1 MKVDRLN
8 QWLTL
13 AANLGVLAG
22 ILLVVFELGQ
32 NRDELAQNRQ
42 MIRAQTRNEV
52 AVQLVNLM
60 SQVASDPELASILNR
75 AWSGEELSARE
86 VVQFNHR
93 TIAMLRYFENVHY
106 QYRQGLYDE
115 SEFATQQ
122 EAWRDFLANRSTV
135 VFWCGYRH
143 TLSAEFR
150 VAFES
155 LMTEQPF

>member
-22 ILLVVFELGQ
+22 ILLLVFELGQ

-52 AVQLVNLM
+52 AVQLVDLM
-60 SQVASDPELASILNR
+60 SHVAGDPELASILTR
-75 AWSGEELSARE
+75 AWSGEELSATE
-86 VVQFNHR
+86 VTQFNHR

-115 SEFATQQ
+115 SEFETQQ
-122 EAWRDFLANRSTV
+122 EAWRDYFANGV
-135 VFWCGYRH
+135 KEAFWCGYRH
-143 TLSAEFR
+143 TLSPEFR
-150 VAFES
+150 TAFES
-155 LMTEQPF
+155 LATVQPC